1 MTIKAEIKGLRET
14 QKEMERV
21 VRELRGGKFLEAMR
35 KATLIVQAAAK
46 RKAPVD
52 TGRLRAS
59 ITPEVRATPGSGMR
73 GVVGSIVKY
82 APYQELGTKRMA
94 AHPYLYPAFEE
105 NKDRI
110 VKIIGSAVAEIVK

>member
-1 MTIKAEIKGLRET
+1 MAEAMTIKGLKET
-14 QKEMERV
+14 QREMERV
-21 VRELRGGKFLEAMR
+21 VRELRGGAVMGAMR

-59 ITPEVRATPGSGMR
+59 ITPEVRATPGSGIK
-73 GVVGSIVKY
+73 GVVGSVVVY
-82 APYQELGTKRMA
+82 APYQEFGTKKMG
-94 AHPYLYPAFEE
+94 AHPYLYPAFDE

-110 VKIIGSAVAEIVK
+110 AKIMSDAVAEIVK